1 MNFKTHSHR
10 YGQEYLE
17 YPEDPN
23 QDWYELKDIIKSIS
37 DKEIIERFMSR
48 GNRRGKSISQAINNI
63 IKDKLIQSNWKS
75 ETNIFNPEDPN
86 HPDPNPKSTRF
97 RLDFA
102 KHDLAVEVAF
112 NHGEAI
118 SWNLLKPVL
127 SSEMNYIQKEV
138 HTKIGIMIT
147 ATSEMKIAGG
157 FDKAIGTYEKY
168 IRYLITMNTQLVSPL
183 VIMGLNAPKTFSIDH
198 DDGNPKKGHINYN

>member
-10 YGQEYLE
+10 YGQEFLE
-17 YPEDPN
+17 YPDNPN
-23 QDWYELKDIIKSIS
+23 KDWHEL
-37 DKEIIERFMSR
+37 KEIIKNISDNEIIEKFMSK
-48 GNRRGKSISQAINNI
+48 GNGRGKSVSQAINSI
-63 IKDKLIQSNWKS
+63 IKDKLIDRNWRS
-75 ETNIFNPEDPN
+75 EPNIFNPEDPN

-102 KHDLAVEVAF
+102 KNDLAVEVAF

-127 SSEMNYIQKEV
+127 SSEMNYIQKEIN
-138 HTKIGIMIT
+138 TRIGVIIT

-157 FDKAIGTYEKY
+157 FDNAVGTYEKY

-183 VIMGLNAPKTFSIDH
+183 VIMGLNAPETFIIEH
-198 DDGNPKKGHINYN
+198 DDGKPKKGHVKNK

>member
-10 YGQEYLE
+10 YGQEFLE
-17 YPEDPN
+17 YPDN
-23 QDWYELKDIIKSIS
+23 LNKDWHEL
-37 DKEIIERFMSR
+37 KEIIKNISDNEIIEKFMSK
-48 GNRRGKSISQAINNI
+48 GNGRGKSVSQAINSI
-63 IKDKLIQSNWKS
+63 IKDKLIDRNWRS
-75 ETNIFNPEDPN
+75 EPNIFNPEDSN

-102 KHDLAVEVAF
+102 KNDLAVEVAF

-127 SSEMNYIQKEV
+127 SSEMNYIQKEIN
-138 HTKIGIMIT
+138 TRIGVIIT

-157 FDKAIGTYEKY
+157 FDNAVGTYEKY

-183 VIMGLNAPKTFSIDH
+183 VIMGLNAPETFIIEH
-198 DDGNPKKGHINYN
+198 DDGKPKKGHVKNK